1 MYDEILQAVID
12 MAQGIVKVPIFVGS
26 TPPYNG
32 LAMIGQG
39 GPNTTFLDVGTV
51 EDMTITLNGKNADQ
65 NTVIRQLDLIHHWL
79 TKRKDYP
86 SGNGWRIYSIETVA
100 SSRLIG
106 REANNQWLYGSSL
119 LVKINTKGI

>member
-12 MAQGIVKVPIFVGS
+12 MAQDIAKVPIFVGS

-65 NTVIRQLDLIHHWL
+65 NTIIRQLDLIHHWL
-79 TKRKDYP
+79 TKRKDFP
-86 SGNGWRIYSIETVA
+86 GGDGWHIYSIETIQ
-100 SSRLIG
+100 SGRRLGTESGQI
-106 REANNQWLYGSSL
+106 LYGSTL
-119 LVKINTKGI
+119 RVKFYTKGI